1 MELKAIADLNVIAL
15 GTPQSVSIMLDVTA
29 PEAPDTGE
37 RPAKSVQ
44 IVLDRSGS
52 MDGTRLDAARQ
63 AICALASRLHPD
75 DCFGV
80 VVFDDQA
87 GVAVPNLPMREQNLS
102 EIVAGVRSIH
112 AGGSTDIS
120 AGYTLGLS
128 EVRRRLP
135 DGGGTVLVL
144 SDGHANA
151 GNTDASTFEALATQA
166 SNQQVTTSTLGIGVG
181 YNELLLDA
189 MATGGRGNHVYAE
202 QDDSAISL
210 LQHQVD
216 GLLGVSA
223 MNTHLRLRS
232 LTGEPAQN
240 FVRILQRVPAWVE
253 GDEIVVSLGDLY
265 GGEQRRYVLDINVSA
280 QNQAGPLPVLDIT
293 VEYVLVSTLE
303 QHSVTSTVRV
313 DVTADANDVV
323 VSNPQV
329 RIERLLAVTQDSK
342 REAFEAMAVGNDEGA
357 LDQLKRAQS
366 LIQSNLEAS
375 AGVIDDAT
383 ARRAREEIADLTEIQ
398 MRLERL
404 ERSSSMKFARENWSQ
419 KSRGRQRRSM
429 PMENDDSS
437 SS

>member
-29 PEAPDTGE
+29 PEAPDLGE

-52 MDGTRLDAARQ
+52 MGGARLDAARQ
-63 AICALASRLHPD
+63 AISTLATRLHPA

-80 VVFDDQA
+80 VIFDESA
-87 GVAVPNLPMREQNLS
+87 AVAVPNLPMREQNLS
-102 EIVAGVRSIH
+102 EILAAVRGIQ

-135 DGGGTVLVL
+135 DGGGTILVL

-151 GNTDASTFEALATQA
+151 GNKDPRTFEALATQA
-166 SNQQVTTSTLGIGVG
+166 SNQQVSTSTLGIGQG
-181 YNELLLDA
+181 YNEILLDA

-202 QDDSAISL
+202 QDDSAIAL
-210 LQHQVD
+210 LQQQVD

-223 MNTHLRLRS
+223 MNAHLRLRS

-253 GDEIVVSLGDLY
+253 GDEIVVNLGDLY
-265 GGEQRRYVLDINVSA
+265 GGENRRYLLDIDVSE
-280 QNQAGPLPVLDIT
+280 QTQAGSLPVLDIT
-293 VEYVLVSTLE
+293 IEYVLVQTLE
-303 QHSVTSTVRV
+303 QHSVTSTIRV

-329 RIERLLAVTQDSK
+329 RIERLLAVMQDSK
-342 REAFEAMAVGNDEGA
+342 REAFEAMSAGQDDAA
-357 LDQLKRAQS
+357 LEQLKRAQS
-366 LIQSNLEAS
+366 LIQSNLDASVGEIDEAT
-375 AGVIDDAT
+375 V
-383 ARRAREEIADLTEIQ
+383 RRAREEIADLSEIQ
-398 MRLERL
+398 MRLERF

-419 KSRGRQRRSM
+419 KSRGRQRRAM
-429 PMENDDSS
+429 PTEDNDSS
-437 SS
+437 GS